1 MYTGSAGSP
10 SATSSQNDVDQFS
23 ASIFRTFLRASLCF
37 PLSRCWCPK
46 YPLPPASPDFI
57 SISYRTLILTVASI
71 SCVCRFLL
79 NIHDIPWHQQLRNP
93 KGPYIIPGTH
103 ITFTGI
109 TNLSMTISFE
119 IPPPPPTHPG
129 MYNQL
134 KPANFLTN
142 FLLPTHT
149 PFCSVQL
156 HRARALRY
164 ISGDALLWNR
174 AQHHSKPGGALLV
187 GAVTAQAQVLHRLPE
202 TVRRDPSRALHE

>member
-1 MYTGSAGSP
+1 MSQFQRQKICRSFMAPYPAHKLPGSLALVHCTVWLCHISSCALHFTTAAVIHRMTSWGRSVTYFHWPHYIVRQPVDRIRYVHWAGEKEYSEMYTGSAGSP

-37 PLSRCWCPK
+37 PLCRRWCPK

-109 TNLSMTISFE
+109 TNLSMTISF
-119 IPPPPPTHPG
+119 
-129 MYNQL
+129 
-134 KPANFLTN
+134 
-142 FLLPTHT
+142 
-149 PFCSVQL
+149 
-156 HRARALRY
+156 
-164 ISGDALLWNR
+164 
-174 AQHHSKPGGALLV
+174 
-187 GAVTAQAQVLHRLPE
+187 
-202 TVRRDPSRALHE
+202 

>member
-1 MYTGSAGSP
+1 
-10 SATSSQNDVDQFS
+10 
-23 ASIFRTFLRASLCF
+23 
-37 PLSRCWCPK
+37 
-46 YPLPPASPDFI
+46 
-57 SISYRTLILTVASI
+57 
-71 SCVCRFLL
+71 
-79 NIHDIPWHQQLRNP
+79 
-93 KGPYIIPGTH
+93 
-103 ITFTGI
+103 
-109 TNLSMTISFE
+109 
-119 IPPPPPTHPG
+119 